1 MEFTF
6 NGLTKSPTS
15 PLTLQQLLD
24 QELPDKQKSIAVSVN
39 NTVVPR
45 NNWSTHTVLHQD
57 NILVFTAAQG
67 G

>member
-6 NGLTKSPTS
+6 NGRTKSPTS

-45 NNWSTHTVLHQD
+45 INWSTQTVVHQD

>member
-1 MEFTF
+1 MQITF
-6 NGLTKSPTS
+6 NGLTKPLAPS
-15 PLTLQQLLD
+15 LTLQQLLD

-39 NTVVPR
+39 NTVVPK
-45 NNWSTHTVLHQD
+45 NSWSTHAIFHQD